1 MNHMVRISAWI
12 LVAALVLSGCGK
24 KTEEVRAAATPEPVT
39 VQTAMAEA
47 RTVEKSLMVT
57 GSLHPD
63 EETTVS
69 SEVGGRV
76 RSISADFG
84 QQVRRGQVVAQL
96 DTTELSLQLERAR
109 AALAQAMARL
119 GLEPGAAEEP
129 ESTAGMRQAK
139 AQLEDARARFARSRK
154 LVETGDISR
163 ERFEEAERGMQAR
176 EAAYDAMRD
185 EMRTQL
191 ASLRALRAEVSLAEK
206 RVKDATIV
214 APFDGS
220 VAVKHVS
227 PGQFIKENV
236 PVLTIVKTSPLRL
249 RVEVPESAVS
259 EVRVGTELKFTTEAA
274 PGQEFAAVVRE
285 LNPSLDARSRTLTAE
300 ARLNGSD
307 GRLKPGSFV
316 QVRLIT
322 AKAAP
327 VIALPSA
334 AVYTVA
340 GLNKFFTIENGK
352 AVERR
357 IPEVLGSNGW
367 VEIPEGTVPAGAVVA
382 VSNVPLL
389 TNGAAVKATGGKS

>member
-1 MNHMVRISAWI
+1 MQKSLTII
-12 LVAALVLSGCGK
+12 CCGALLLLGGCGK
-24 KTEEVRAAATPEPVT
+24 KTEEVKAAATPEAVE
-39 VQTAMAEA
+39 VRTALAEA
-47 RTVEKSLMVT
+47 RTVEKSIMVT

-76 RSISADFG
+76 KSILVDFG
-84 QQVRRGQVVAQL
+84 QPVRRGQVVVQL
-96 DTTELSLQLERAR
+96 DTTELSLQLERTK

-154 LVETGDISR
+154 LVESGDISR
-163 ERFEEAERGMQAR
+163 ERFEEAQRAMEAR

-191 ASLRALRAEVSLAEK
+191 ASLRALRAEVALAEK
-206 RVKDATIV
+206 RVKDATVV
-214 APFDGS
+214 APFDGA
-220 VAVKHVS
+220 VGVKHVS
-227 PGQFIKENV
+227 PGQYVKENV
-236 PVLTIVKTSPLRL
+236 PLLTIVKTSPLRL

-259 EVRVGTELKFTTEAA
+259 EVRVGTELKFATEAA
-274 PGQEFAAVVRE
+274 PGQEFSAIVRE

-300 ARLNGSD
+300 ARLTGPD
-307 GRLKPGSFV
+307 ARLKPGSFV

-340 GLNKFFTIENGK
+340 GLNKFFTIEEGK

-367 VEIPEGTVPAGAVVA
+367 VEIPEGTVPPGSVVA
-382 VSNVPLL
+382 VSNLPLL
-389 TNGAAVKATGGKS
+389 TNGAAVKVTGGRS

>member
-1 MNHMVRISAWI
+1 MSKYLGAMIV
-12 LVAALVLSGCGK
+12 VAALLLGGCGK
-24 KTEEVRAAATPEPVT
+24 KTEEVKAAAAPEPLT
-39 VQTAMAEA
+39 VETALTEA
-47 RTVEKSLMVT
+47 RSVEKSLMVT

-69 SEVGGRV
+69 SEVAGRV
-76 RSISADFG
+76 KTIAVDFG
-84 QQVRRGQVVAQL
+84 QPVRRGQVVAQL

-109 AALAQAMARL
+109 SALAQAMARL

-129 ESTAGMRQAK
+129 ESTAAMRQAK
-139 AQLEDARARFARSRK
+139 AQLQDARARFERARK
-154 LVETGDISR
+154 LVESGDIAR
-163 ERFEEAERGMQAR
+163 ERFEEAERGMEAR
-176 EAAYDAMRD
+176 QAAYDAMRD
-185 EMRTQL
+185 DMRTQL
-191 ASLRALRAEVSLAEK
+191 ASLRALRAEVQLAEK

-214 APFDGS
+214 APFDGA

-236 PVLTIVKTSPLRL
+236 PVLTILKTSPLRL

-259 EVRVGTELKFTTEAA
+259 DVRVGTELKFTTEAA
-274 PGQEFAAVVRE
+274 PGQEFSAVVRE
-285 LNPSLDARSRTLTAE
+285 MNPSLDARSRTLTAE
-300 ARLNGSD
+300 ARIAQAD

-340 GLNKFFTIENGK
+340 GLNKFFTIEGGK

-367 VEIPEGTVPAGAVVA
+367 VEIPEGTVPAGARVA
-382 VSNVPLL
+382 VTNVPLL
-389 TNGAAVKATGGKS
+389 TDGAPVRETGGRS

>member
-1 MNHMVRISAWI
+1 MVRISALI
-12 LVAALVLSGCGK
+12 VAAALILSGCGK
-24 KTEEVRAAATPEPVT
+24 KTEEVKAAAPPEPVA
-39 VQTAMAEA
+39 VRTALAEA

-69 SEVGGRV
+69 SEVSGRV
-76 RSISADFG
+76 RSIAVDFG
-84 QQVRRGQVVAQL
+84 QPVRRGQVVAQL

-109 AALAQAMARL
+109 SALAQAMARL

-139 AQLEDARARFARSRK
+139 AQLEDARARFARAK
-154 LVETGDISR
+154 TLVETGDISR
-163 ERFEEAERGMQAR
+163 ERFEEAERAMQAR

-191 ASLRALRAEVSLAEK
+191 ASLRALRAEVALAEK
-206 RVKDATIV
+206 RVKDATII

-220 VAVKHVS
+220 VAAKHVS
-227 PGQFIKENV
+227 PGQYIKENV
-236 PVLTIVKTSPLRL
+236 SVVTIVKTSPLRL
-249 RVEVPESAVS
+249 RVEVPESAVG

-285 LNPSLDARSRTLTAE
+285 LNPSLDPRSRTLTAE
-300 ARLNGSD
+300 ARLTGSD

-340 GLNKFFTIENGK
+340 GLNKFFTIEDGK

-389 TNGAAVKATGGKS
+389 TNGAAVKTTSGKS

>member
-1 MNHMVRISAWI
+1 MPKYTGII
-12 LVAALVLSGCGK
+12 LCAALLSCGCGK
-24 KTEEVRAAATPEPVT
+24 KTEEVKAAAAPEALT
-39 VQTAMAEA
+39 VKTGLTEA
-47 RTVEKSLMVT
+47 RTVEKFLMVT

-69 SEVGGRV
+69 SEVAGRV
-76 RSISADFG
+76 KSIEVDFG
-84 QQVRRGQVVAQL
+84 QPVRRGQVVAQL

-109 AALAQAMARL
+109 SALAQAMARL
-119 GLEPGAAEEP
+119 GLQPGAAEEP

-163 ERFEEAERGMQAR
+163 ERFEEAEHGMQAR

-185 EMRTQL
+185 EMRMQL
-191 ASLRALRAEVSLAEK
+191 ASLRALRAEVQLAEK

-214 APFDGS
+214 APFDGAVS
-220 VAVKHVS
+220 VKHVS
-227 PGQFIKENV
+227 PGQYIKENV

-249 RVEVPESAVS
+249 RVEIPESAVS

-274 PGQEFAAVVRE
+274 PGKEFSAMVRE

-300 ARLNGSD
+300 ARIAQAD
-307 GRLKPGSFV
+307 GRLMPGSFV

-327 VIALPSA
+327 VIAVPSE

-357 IPEVLGSNGW
+357 ITEVLGSNGW
-367 VEIPEGTVPAGAVVA
+367 VEVPEGTVEAGAVVA

-389 TNGAAVKATGGKS
+389 TDGAPVKTQGGRS

>member
-1 MNHMVRISAWI
+1 MPKYTGII
-12 LVAALVLSGCGK
+12 ICAALLFAGCGK
-24 KTEEVRAAATPEPVT
+24 KTEEVKAAATPEALT
-39 VQTAMAEA
+39 VKTGLTEA
-47 RTVEKSLMVT
+47 RTVEKFLMVT

-63 EETTVS
+63 EATTVS
-69 SEVGGRV
+69 SEVAGRV
-76 RSISADFG
+76 KSIEVDFG
-84 QQVRRGQVVAQL
+84 QPVRRGQVVAQL
-96 DTTELSLQLERAR
+96 DTTELRLQLERAR
-109 AALAQAMARL
+109 SALAQAMARL
-119 GLEPGAAEEP
+119 GLEPGAAEDP

-139 AQLEDARARFARSRK
+139 AQLEDARARFERSRK

-176 EAAYDAMRD
+176 QAGYDAMRD

-191 ASLRALRAEVSLAEK
+191 ASLRALRAEVQLAEK

-214 APFDGS
+214 APFDGAVS
-220 VAVKHVS
+220 VKHVS

-249 RVEVPESAVS
+249 RVEIPESAVS
-259 EVRVGTELKFTTEAA
+259 DVRVGTELKFTTEAA
-274 PGQEFAAVVRE
+274 PAQEFKAVVRE
-285 LNPSLDARSRTLTAE
+285 LNPSLDARSRTLSAE
-300 ARLNGSD
+300 ARIAQAD

-327 VIALPSA
+327 VIAVPSE

-357 IPEVLGSNGW
+357 ITEVLGSNGW
-367 VEIPEGTVPAGAVVA
+367 VEVPEGTVEAGAVVA

-389 TNGAAVKATGGKS
+389 TDGAPVKAQGGRS

>member
-1 MNHMVRISAWI
+1 MI
-12 LVAALVLSGCGK
+12 VLAGCGK
-24 KTEEVRAAATPEPVT
+24 KTAEVKAAAAPEPLEVR
-39 VQTAMAEA
+39 TALAEA
-47 RTVEKSLMVT
+47 RTVEKFLMVT

-69 SEVGGRV
+69 SEVAGRV
-76 RSISADFG
+76 KMIAVDFG
-84 QQVRRGQVVAQL
+84 QPVRRGQVVAQL

-109 AALAQAMARL
+109 SALAQAMARL

-163 ERFEEAERGMQAR
+163 ERFEEAERAMQAR
-176 EAAYDAMRD
+176 EAAHDAMRD

-191 ASLRALRAEVSLAEK
+191 ASLRALRAEVQLAEK

-214 APFDGS
+214 SPFDGA
-220 VAVKHVS
+220 VGVKHVS

-249 RVEVPESAVS
+249 RVDVPESAVS

-274 PGQEFAAVVRE
+274 PGQEFSAVVRE
-285 LNPSLDARSRTLTAE
+285 LNPALDARSRTLKAE
-300 ARLNGSD
+300 ARLTGQD

-367 VEIPEGTVPAGAVVA
+367 VEIPEGTVAAGAVVA

-389 TNGAAVKATGGKS
+389 TDGAAVKTAGGRS

>member
-1 MNHMVRISAWI
+1 MVRISAWI
-12 LVAALVLSGCGK
+12 VAAALVLSGCGK
-24 KTEEVRAAATPEPVT
+24 KTEEVKAAASPEPVT
-39 VQTAMAEA
+39 VQTALAEA

-69 SEVGGRV
+69 SEVAGRV
-76 RSISADFG
+76 RSVTVDFG
-84 QQVRRGQVVAQL
+84 QPVRRGQVVAQL
-96 DTTELSLQLERAR
+96 DTTELGLQLERAR
-109 AALAQAMARL
+109 SALAQAMARL

-139 AQLEDARARFARSRK
+139 AQLEDARARFARSKK

-176 EAAYDAMRD
+176 EAAHDAMRD

-191 ASLRALRAEVSLAEK
+191 ASLRALRAEVALAEK

-214 APFDGS
+214 SPFDGA
-220 VAVKHVS
+220 VGVKHVS

-259 EVRVGTELKFTTEAA
+259 DVRVGTELKFTTEAA

-300 ARLNGSD
+300 ARLTGSD

-340 GLNKFFTIENGK
+340 GLNKFFTIEGGK

-389 TNGAAVKATGGKS
+389 TNGAAVKPTGGKS

>member
-1 MNHMVRISAWI
+1 MSKYFAISAF
-12 LVAALVLSGCGK
+12 VASLLLAGCGK
-24 KTEEVRAAATPEPVT
+24 QTAEVKAAAAPEAVEVR
-39 VQTAMAEA
+39 TAFAEA
-47 RTVEKSLMVT
+47 RTVEKFLMVT

-69 SEVGGRV
+69 SEVAGRV
-76 RSISADFG
+76 KSILVDFG
-84 QQVRRGQVVAQL
+84 QPVRRGQVVAQL

-109 AALAQAMARL
+109 SALAQAMARL

-139 AQLEDARARFARSRK
+139 AQLEDARARFARARK

-191 ASLRALRAEVSLAEK
+191 ASLRALRAEVQLAEK
-206 RVKDATIV
+206 RVKDATII
-214 APFDGS
+214 APFDG
-220 VAVKHVS
+220 AVGAKHVS
-227 PGQFIKENV
+227 PGQYIKETT

-249 RVEVPESAVS
+249 RVDVPESAVS

-274 PGQEFAAVVRE
+274 PGRTFSAVVRE
-285 LNPSLDARSRTLTAE
+285 LNPSLDPRSRTLKVE
-300 ARLNGSD
+300 ARLTGND
-307 GRLKPGSFV
+307 GRLKPGAFV

-327 VIALPSA
+327 VIALPAA

-357 IPEVLGSNGW
+357 IPEVLGANGW
-367 VEIPEGTVPAGAVVA
+367 VEIPEGTVAPGAVVA

-389 TNGAAVKATGGKS
+389 TNGAAVKTMGGKS

>member
-1 MNHMVRISAWI
+1 MQKISAI
-12 LVAALVLSGCGK
+12 VLCAALMLGGCGK
-24 KTEEVRAAATPEPVT
+24 KTEEVKAAAAPEPLT
-39 VQTAMAEA
+39 VKTGLTVS

-69 SEVGGRV
+69 SEVPGRV
-76 RSISADFG
+76 QSIAVDFG
-84 QQVRRGQVVAQL
+84 QPVRRGQVVAQL

-109 AALAQAMARL
+109 SALAQAMARL
-119 GLEPGAAEEP
+119 GLQPGVAEEP

-139 AQLEDARARFARSRK
+139 AQLEDARARFERARK
-154 LVETGDISR
+154 LVESGDISR
-163 ERFEEAERGMQAR
+163 ERFDEAQRMMEAR
-176 EAAYDAMRD
+176 EAAHDAMRD

-191 ASLRALRAEVSLAEK
+191 ASLRALRAEVQLAEK
-206 RVKDATIV
+206 RVRDATIV
-214 APFDGS
+214 APFDGAVS
-220 VAVKHVS
+220 VKHVS
-227 PGQFIKENV
+227 PGQYIKENV
-236 PVLTIVKTSPLRL
+236 AVLTIVKTSPLRL
-249 RVEVPESAVS
+249 RVEAPESAVS
-259 EVRVGTELKFTTEAA
+259 DVKLGTELKFTTEAA
-274 PGQEFAAVVRE
+274 PGQEFSAVVRE

-300 ARLNGSD
+300 ARLTQADSS
-307 GRLKPGSFV
+307 LKPGSFV

-327 VIALPSA
+327 VIAVPSD

-340 GLNKFFTIENGK
+340 GLNKFFTIESGK

-357 IPEVLGSNGW
+357 ITEVLGSNGW

-389 TNGAAVKATGGKS
+389 TNGAPVKTAGGQN

>member
-1 MNHMVRISAWI
+1 MSKFMGLLIALLLI
-12 LVAALVLSGCGK
+12 LGGCGK
-24 KTEEVRAAATPEPVT
+24 KTEEVKAAPAPEALA
-39 VQTAMAEA
+39 VQTALAEA

-63 EETTVS
+63 EQTTVS
-69 SEVGGRV
+69 SEVPGRLKTV
-76 RSISADFG
+76 DVDFG
-84 QQVRRGQVVAQL
+84 QSVRRGQVVAQL

-109 AALAQAMARL
+109 AALAQAQARL
-119 GLEPGAAEEP
+119 GLAPGAVEEP

-139 AQLEDARARFARSRK
+139 AQLEDARARFERSRK

-176 EAAYDAMRD
+176 QAAYDAMRD

-191 ASLRALRAEVSLAEK
+191 ASLRALRAEVQLAEK
-206 RVKDATIV
+206 RVQDATIV
-214 APFDGS
+214 APFDGA
-220 VAVKHVS
+220 VTVKHVS
-227 PGQFIKENV
+227 PGQYIKENV

-249 RVEVPESAVS
+249 RVEVPESAVAD
-259 EVRVGTELKFTTEAA
+259 VRVGTELKFSTEAA

-300 ARLNGSD
+300 ARLTQAD

-316 QVRLIT
+316 QVKLIT
-322 AKAAP
+322 AKASP
-327 VIALPSA
+327 VIALPAA

-340 GLNKFFTIENGK
+340 GLNKFFTIEDGK

-357 IPEVLGSNGW
+357 IPEILGSNGW
-367 VEIPEGTVPAGAVVA
+367 VEIPEGTVPAGARVA
-382 VSNVPLL
+382 ISNVPLL
-389 TNGAAVKATGGKS
+389 TNGAPVRVTGGQS